1 MVKVSGKAD
10 GQYYFDI
17 TDEDGNVYHFE
28 YHFDEEQNT
37 VILNRIE

>member
-10 GQYYFDI
+10 GQYCFDI

-28 YHFDEEQNT
+28 YHFDEKQNT
-37 VILNRIE
+37 VILNRID